1 MNQVRRGFVVA
12 AALAAVTSP
21 WWGPA
26 ALRPLTFFG
35 VRRVEVAGARYLA
48 PEAVVRGLGLGPE
61 ASVFDDL
68 DALAARVRAMGGV
81 ADARVQRRLPA
92 TLRVEIR
99 EVGPVALAEGPGGL
113 VPVARDGRPLP
124 FDATA
129 SPVDAPVVPHADR
142 RLLEALATVQATDLT
157 LYASIAAA
165 SLTRGG
171 EVVLELNGG
180 RVRLAMPVEPAVVCA
195 VAAVRSDLVARRLA
209 WRELDGRF
217 SGWVVVRKAPQA
229 PTARRGVGAA

>member
-1 MNQVRRGFVVA
+1 MKRVRRWAVA
-12 AALAAVTSP
+12 AAAVTAATSP

-26 ALRPLTFFG
+26 VLRPMRFFG
-35 VRRVEVAGARYLA
+35 VRRVEVVGARYLA
-48 PEAVVRGLGLGPE
+48 PDAVVRALELPPD
-61 ASVFDDL
+61 ANVFDDL
-68 DALAARVRAMGGV
+68 DVLAARVATASGV
-81 ADARVQRRLPA
+81 AEARVERRLPA

-99 EVGPVALAEGPGGL
+99 EVEPVALAEGPGGL

-129 SPVDAPVVPHADR
+129 SPVDAPVVPSADR

-157 LYASIAAA
+157 LYAAVAAA
-165 SLTRGG
+165 VLTRGG

-180 RVRLAMPVEPAVVCA
+180 RVRLAVPVEPAVVRA
-195 VAAVRSDLVARRLA
+195 VAAVRGDLAARGLR

-217 SGWVVVRKAPQA
+217 TGWVVVRKAPPA
-229 PTARRGVGAA
+229 AGAGGGGGAA

>member
-1 MNQVRRGFVVA
+1 MNRVRRGFVA
-12 AALAAVTSP
+12 AAVLAAVTSP

-35 VRRVEVAGARYLA
+35 VRRVEVTGARYLA
-48 PEAVVRGLGLGPE
+48 PEAVVRALELGPG

-68 DALAARVRAMGGV
+68 DALAARVRDMGGV
-81 ADARVQRRLPA
+81 AESRVRRRLPA

-99 EVGPVALAEGPGGL
+99 EVEPVAFAEGPGGL
-113 VPVARDGRPLP
+113 VPVSRDGRPLP

-129 SPVDAPVVPHADR
+129 SPVDAPVVPRADR
-142 RLLEALATVQATDLT
+142 RLLEALATVQAADLT
-157 LYASIAAA
+157 LYASVAAA
-165 SLTRGG
+165 SATRGG

-180 RVRLAMPVEPAVVCA
+180 RVRLAMPVEPAVVRA
-195 VAAVRSDLVARRLA
+195 VAAVRNDLVARRVA

-217 SGWVVVRKAPQA
+217 RGWVVVRKAPPA
-229 PTARRGVGAA
+229 PPARGGVGAA